1 MPTNVLVCVVLA
13 APFLLVL
20 GLLVSPLAV
29 VHWLRA
35 RARVRRFFRVLR
47 GAEGGSVVIRA
58 RRYVVVDV
66 RPPRR
71 DEPASALLLHLVTQP
86 SEADASE
93 ASEPYHD
100 DGMIR
105 SLVHAAVYDASADLA
120 FSWGTTGRVEPF
132 LVHLTEETLEGAAF
146 AEQTGPGL
154 APSWGAWMDCAA
166 EVPSRPG
173 VGGLTAAL
181 AAARDGQSSGSLPL
195 FSNARTTD
203 VRRPSLFSKARR
215 LHCEEDV
222 GLFHVGR
229 APWLSALLLRYD
241 LAARRVQ
248 RAWRAAVGDPSRRL
262 CRRRLLREAL
272 EMDAELHGRAHACT

>member
-1 MPTNVLVCVVLA
+1 MPRASRLTCYARDRCPCLTCRMPTNVLVCVILA

-35 RARVRRFFRVLR
+35 RARVRRFFRMLR
-47 GAEGGSVVIRA
+47 GAEGGSVVICA
-58 RRYVVVDV
+58 RRYFVVDV
-66 RPPRR
+66 RPSRR
-71 DEPASALLLHLVTQP
+71 DEPASALLLHLVVTQP
-86 SEADASE
+86 SDAE
-93 ASEPYHD
+93 ASEPYHAD

-105 SLVHAAVYDASADLA
+105 SVIHAAVFAASADLA
-120 FSWGTTGRVEPF
+120 FSWGTTGRIEPF
-132 LVHLTEETLEGAAF
+132 LMHLTEESLEGAAF
-146 AEQTGPGL
+146 DEQTGPGI
-154 APSWGAWMDCAA
+154 APSWGAWMDCTA

-173 VGGLTAAL
+173 VGGLIAAL

-203 VRRPSLFSKARR
+203 VRRPSRFSNAGR
-215 LHCEEDV
+215 LHCPEDV

-248 RAWRAAVGDPSRRL
+248 RAWRAAVGDPSG
-262 CRRRLLREAL
+262 LLN
-272 EMDAELHGRAHACT
+272 